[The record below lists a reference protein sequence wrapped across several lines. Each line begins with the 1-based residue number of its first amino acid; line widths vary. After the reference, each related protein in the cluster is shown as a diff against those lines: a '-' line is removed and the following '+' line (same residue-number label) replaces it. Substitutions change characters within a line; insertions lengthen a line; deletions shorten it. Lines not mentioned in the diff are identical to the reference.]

1 MCENQR
7 RHPWV
12 VLGLFAAALP
22 LAACQQSH
30 AAAADAEHGQAK
42 PSKVEKIQGSELSRL
57 TLTEKAAQRLDIQTA
72 DVREEQRT
80 RSGRTAMR
88 KVIPYSAVLYDATG
102 GTWVYTNVEP
112 LVFVRHTITID
123 YIEGDVAIVSDG
135 PALGVKVVT
144 VGASL
149 LYGTEFEVG
158 EG

>member
-1 MCENQR
+1 MCEKPR
-7 RHPWV
+7 RHSWV

-30 AAAADAEHGQAK
+30 AATADTHEPGK
-42 PSKVEKIQGSELSRL
+42 PSKVEKIQGTELSRL
-57 TLTEKAAQRLDIQTA
+57 TLTEKAAQRLDIQTT

-80 RSGRTAMR
+80 KSGHTAMR
-88 KVIPYSAVLYDATG
+88 KVVPYAAVLYDATG
-102 GTWVYTNVEP
+102 ATWVYTNVQP
-112 LVFVRHTITID
+112 LVFVRHAITID
-123 YIEGDVAIVSDG
+123 YIEGDVAILSDG